1 MELVTYSVY
10 AEELKLQNETGNPNS
25 SYRSLLIVGATV
37 SALLL
42 LSNVLLLLGVHKNR
56 ASLLLPWL
64 LVYSVLTCLSL
75 IVIWLTVYAVFKN
88 MEFLDAVGM
97 LSLSLFKAALV
108 LYCILVVHSFYCS
121 LKETAAVGPQAPP
134 YLHAPA
140 YSLPH

>member
-1 MELVTYSVY
+1 MELVTYSIY

-75 IVIWLTVYAVFKN
+75 IVIWLTVYAIFKN

-121 LKETAAVGPQAPP
+121 LKETAAVGP
-134 YLHAPA
+134 HAPA